1 MDRLANSAS
10 EDQEAERL
18 LFGSDAM
25 RAWFVANII
34 AFAIGAAAGGGVLR
48 VLGQPYYGNVDSAM
62 EAARLQTII
71 TSSGAATFGLVL
83 GIAQWLALRRVLR
96 AGWWAPL
103 TFVGW
108 TLSGVV
114 TGFNS
119 GGSLSTIGPDS
130 PPIPPLL
137 YTPVALV
144 LIVLLLGAG
153 QWRILRPVAEEAA
166 WWPIV
171 NFAALAA
178 GLFAGFA
185 IAQMAPWLDP
195 TDFPSPG
202 ALVVVGAVAGPVY
215 GMLTGVFLAELRRRP
230 A

>member
-1 MDRLANSAS
+1 MDHVASRAS
-10 EDQEAERL
+10 EEQEAQRL
-18 LFGSDAM
+18 LFGSEAM
-25 RAWFVANII
+25 RAWFLANAV
-34 AFAIGAAAGGGVLR
+34 AFAIGAAVAGGVLR

-62 EAARLQTII
+62 EAARIQSVI

-83 GIAQWLALRRVLR
+83 GVAQWLALRRVLG

-108 TLSGVV
+108 TLAGVV
-114 TGFNS
+114 AGFNA

-137 YTPVALV
+137 YTPVALILVV
-144 LIVLLLGAG
+144 LFLGAG
-153 QWRILRPVAEEAA
+153 QGRILRRVAEEAR
-166 WWPIV
+166 WWPVV
-171 NFAALAA
+171 NFAALVA
-178 GLFAGFA
+178 GLVAGFA
-185 IAQMAPWLDP
+185 IAQMAPWLAP

-202 ALVVVGAVAGPVY
+202 ALLVVGAVAGPVY
-215 GMLTGVFLAELRRRP
+215 GMLTGVFLSELHRRS